1 MFERLI
7 GLIGEEN
14 LKKIES
20 KKILLIGVGGVG
32 SYALEALVRNGFS
45 DLTLV
50 DFDTIDLT
58 NLNRQLITNT
68 SNIGKYKV
76 DEAKNRVLLI
86 NPSIKVKTIKEK
98 LNKENIKSLLDQ
110 NFDYIIDACDA
121 LDVKF
126 ALMENSLHYSYKLIS
141 SMGTAKK
148 TDPTKLEI
156 TTLDKTNNDPIARLL
171 RSKVRKAHINKKL
184 YVVSSTEVPKQI
196 NMLGTANLVPSAAG
210 LLCVSYIFND
220 IIKTNN
226 NITLDVR

>member
-7 GLIGEEN
+7 GLIGEEK
-14 LKKIES
+14 LKEIER

-32 SYALEALVRNGFS
+32 SYALEALIRNGFY
-45 DLTLV
+45 DITIV
-50 DFDTIDLT
+50 DFDTIDLS
-58 NLNRQLITNT
+58 NLNRQLITDST
-68 SNIGKYKV
+68 NIGKYKV
-76 DEAKNRVLLI
+76 DEAKNRALLI
-86 NPSIKVKTIKEK
+86 NPNINIQAINEK
-98 LNKENIKSLLDQ
+98 LNKEKLRKLLNQ
-110 NFDYIIDACDA
+110 NFDYIIDACDT

-171 RSKVRKAHINKKL
+171 RNKVRKAHINKKI

-196 NMLGTANLVPSAAG
+196 NMLGTANLVPSVAG
-210 LLCVSYIFND
+210 LLCVSFIFND
-220 IIKTNN
+220 IIKNK
-226 NITLDVR
+226 

>member
-7 GLIGEEN
+7 GLIGEEK
-14 LKKIES
+14 LKEIER

-32 SYALEALVRNGFS
+32 SYALEALIRNGFY
-45 DLTLV
+45 DITIV
-50 DFDTIDLT
+50 DFDIIDLS
-58 NLNRQLITNT
+58 NLNRQLITDST
-68 SNIGKYKV
+68 NIGKYKV
-76 DEAKNRVLLI
+76 DEAKKRALLI
-86 NPSIKVKTIKEK
+86 NPNINIQAINEK
-98 LNKENIKSLLDQ
+98 LNKENLRNLLNQ
-110 NFDYIIDACDA
+110 NFDYIIDACDT

-171 RSKVRKAHINKKL
+171 RNKVRKAHINKKI

-196 NMLGTANLVPSAAG
+196 NMLGTANLVPSVAG
-210 LLCVSYIFND
+210 LLCVSFIFND
-220 IIKTNN
+220 IIKNK
-226 NITLDVR
+226 

>member
-7 GLIGEEN
+7 GLIGEEK
-14 LKKIES
+14 LKEIER

-32 SYALEALVRNGFS
+32 SYALEALIRNGFY
-45 DLTLV
+45 DIAIV
-50 DFDTIDLT
+50 DFDTIDLS
-58 NLNRQLITNT
+58 NLNRQLITDST
-68 SNIGKYKV
+68 NIGKYKV
-76 DEAKNRVLLI
+76 DEAKKRALLI
-86 NPSIKVKTIKEK
+86 NPNINIQVINEK
-98 LNKENIKSLLDQ
+98 LNKENLRNLLNQ
-110 NFDYIIDACDA
+110 NFDYIIDACDT

-171 RSKVRKAHINKKL
+171 RNKVRKAHINKKI

-196 NMLGTANLVPSAAG
+196 NMLGTANLVPSVAG
-210 LLCVSYIFND
+210 LLCVSFIFND
-220 IIKTNN
+220 IIKNK
-226 NITLDVR
+226 

>member
-7 GLIGEEN
+7 GLIGEEK
-14 LKKIES
+14 LKEIER

-32 SYALEALVRNGFS
+32 SYALEALIRNGFY
-45 DLTLV
+45 DITIV
-50 DFDTIDLT
+50 DFDTIDLS
-58 NLNRQLITNT
+58 NLNRQLITDST
-68 SNIGKYKV
+68 NIGKYKV
-76 DEAKNRVLLI
+76 DEAKKRALLI
-86 NPSIKVKTIKEK
+86 NSNINIQAINEK
-98 LNKENIKSLLDQ
+98 LNKEKLRKLLNQ
-110 NFDYIIDACDA
+110 NFDYIIDACDT

-171 RSKVRKAHINKKL
+171 RNKVRKAHINKKI

-196 NMLGTANLVPSAAG
+196 NMLGTANLVPSVAG
-210 LLCVSYIFND
+210 LLCVSFIFND
-220 IIKTNN
+220 IIKNK
-226 NITLDVR
+226 

>member
-7 GLIGEEN
+7 GLIGEEK
-14 LKKIES
+14 LKEIER

-32 SYALEALVRNGFS
+32 SYALEALIRNGFF
-45 DLTLV
+45 DITIV
-50 DFDTIDLT
+50 DFDTIDLS
-58 NLNRQLITNT
+58 NLNRQLITDST
-68 SNIGKYKV
+68 NIGKYKV
-76 DEAKNRVLLI
+76 DEAKKRALLI
-86 NPSIKVKTIKEK
+86 NPNINIQAINGK
-98 LNKENIKSLLDQ
+98 LNKENLRNLLNQ
-110 NFDYIIDACDA
+110 NFDYIIDACDT

-171 RSKVRKAHINKKL
+171 RNKVRKAHVNKKI

-196 NMLGTANLVPSAAG
+196 NMLGTANLVPSVAG
-210 LLCVSYIFND
+210 LLCVSFIFND
-220 IIKTNN
+220 IIKNK
-226 NITLDVR
+226 

>member
-7 GLIGEEN
+7 GLIGEEK
-14 LKKIES
+14 LKEIER

-32 SYALEALVRNGFS
+32 SYALEALIRNGFF
-45 DLTLV
+45 DITIV
-50 DFDTIDLT
+50 DFDIIDLS
-58 NLNRQLITNT
+58 NLNRQLITDST
-68 SNIGKYKV
+68 NIGKYKV
-76 DEAKNRVLLI
+76 DEAKKRALLI
-86 NPSIKVKTIKEK
+86 NPNIKIQKINEK
-98 LNKENIKSLLDQ
+98 LNKENLKNLLNQ
-110 NFDYIIDACDA
+110 NFDYIIDACDT

-171 RSKVRKAHINKKL
+171 RNKVRKAHINKKI

-196 NMLGTANLVPSAAG
+196 NMLGTANLVPSVAG
-210 LLCVSYIFND
+210 LLCVSFIFND
-220 IIKTNN
+220 IIKNK
-226 NITLDVR
+226 